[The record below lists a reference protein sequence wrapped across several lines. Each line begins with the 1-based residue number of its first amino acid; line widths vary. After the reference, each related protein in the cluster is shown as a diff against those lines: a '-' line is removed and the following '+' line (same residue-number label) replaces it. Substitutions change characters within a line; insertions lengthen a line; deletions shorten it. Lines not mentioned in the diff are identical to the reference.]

1 MVHRRI
7 RAKQTL
13 GLAAVAS
20 LVAPSVVLAA
30 QEPNITSRLQP
41 LFDPGVLQKV
51 RATVKTAPAASEP
64 QSWPEYT
71 SGSAN
76 AWVFQP
82 ETDWTS
88 AFFPDE
94 LYALDR
100 RYSLLCPKDAAQA
113 NGTDW
118 REAARTWS
126 AGLYN
131 PSATVL
137 ASWGH
142 DVGFNS
148 APMIAELAL
157 DSSNETARQALVS
170 NAETLASL
178 FSPVVGC
185 TRSWD
190 RGPDNFE
197 VVRVIFSIGCR
208 VLVSTASFL
217 HADHRQHDEST
228 SPPLGIRYD
237 RQRDVPYHGRVARQQ
252 DDREPHS

>member
-1 MVHRRI
+1 MLGRR
-7 RAKQTL
+7 TL
-13 GLAAVAS
+13 GSAAVAS
-20 LVAPSVVLAA
+20 FVASPIFVLAA
-30 QEPNITSRLQP
+30 QEPSVNSRLQP
-41 LFDPGVLQKV
+41 LFDPSVLQKV
-51 RATVKTAPAASEP
+51 RATAETAPAASTP

-82 ETDWTS
+82 ATDWTS

-100 RYSLLCPKDAAQA
+100 RYSLLCPNDAAQA
-113 NGTDW
+113 NGIDW
-118 REAARTWS
+118 REAARMWS

-131 PSATVL
+131 PSAAVL

-148 APMIAELAL
+148 APMIAELAI

-197 VVRVIFSIGCR
+197 VVRPMISTKTGYCDL
-208 VLVSTASFL
+208 VLTVS
-217 HADHRQHDEST
+217 
-228 SPPLGIRYD
+228 
-237 RQRDVPYHGRVARQQ
+237 VPAR
-252 DDREPHS
+252 RS